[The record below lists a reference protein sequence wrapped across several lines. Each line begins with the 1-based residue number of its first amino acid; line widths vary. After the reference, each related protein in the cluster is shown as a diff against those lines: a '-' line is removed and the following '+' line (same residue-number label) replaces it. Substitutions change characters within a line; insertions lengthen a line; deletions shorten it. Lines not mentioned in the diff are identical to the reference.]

1 MYRFGSFRGLIGITA
16 LTVCL
21 VTACSEG
28 NTTVVEPLPSPTE
41 VATDVVLPEME
52 TVEPAPAVP
61 PGIVIE
67 SQTRTDL
74 SQYSEFMYDTAST
87 VGLEPAAAELAD
99 SLLAALVDPW
109 VEEAAAENETQDCL
123 AGESKCGYFSSTL
136 DLLKCSDGLLCVKSN
151 VDKSGIGMA
160 TGFANIEVIR
170 IDPESGT
177 SISLREYLGDEGTR
191 IFLNALNKSAELIQ
205 RVNGA
210 YFADESPNYSLLSI
224 PSWLPLSDGI
234 HIWFPKYELGP
245 GYLGVVEVRLQQSD
259 QKWESW
265 VFEESGE
272 LAVLSVSNE
281 GQTNSREP
289 GVTNADRTTLARI
302 LSDISWDLDSLAC
315 RNVQLSNRDSNWG
328 ILDQSRDAPDNP
340 AGCFLA
346 DSFQYVGKINGK
358 WRILDYPGS
367 SVDYCSSIREGL
379 EAEGVS
385 SIAIKDFSKGRE
397 CRSGVE
403 EDDQQELFVTPDEEN
418 WVIEPE
424 PEPETVDSS
433 VECAQVN
440 GLYRCVGNYPDMCL
454 SSMERTADIAVAY
467 RAGLYPVG
475 VNGQLAKYLAQVEYD
490 CGAQGVFNYLAEIP
504 DLRMLISVYG

>member
-28 NTTVVEPLPSPTE
+28 STTVVESLPSPSE
-41 VATDVVLPEME
+41 VVTDLVIPEME
-52 TVEPAPAVP
+52 TVEDVSVVP

-74 SQYSEFMYDTAST
+74 SQYSEFIYDTAST
-87 VGLEPAAAELAD
+87 VGLEPAAADSAD

-109 VEEAAAENETQDCL
+109 VKEAADENETQDCL
-123 AGESKCGYFSSTL
+123 PGETKCGYFSSTL
-136 DLLKCSDGLLCVKSN
+136 TLLQCSDGLLCVQSN
-151 VDKSGIGMA
+151 VAKAGIGMA
-160 TGFANIEVIR
+160 TGFANIEAVR
-170 IDPESGT
+170 IDPDSGRN
-177 SISLREYLGDEGTR
+177 ISLREYLGDEDTS
-191 IFLNALNKSAELIQ
+191 IFLSTLNESAELIQ
-205 RVNGA
+205 RINGFE
-210 YFADESPNYSLLSI
+210 FADESPNYSFLSI
-224 PSWLPLSDGI
+224 PAWLPLSDGI
-234 HIWFPKYELGP
+234 HVWFPKYELGP
-245 GYLGVVEVRLQQSD
+245 GYLGVVEVRLKQSGQGWD
-259 QKWESW
+259 SW
-265 VFEESGE
+265 VMEESGE
-272 LAVLSVSNE
+272 LAILTVSDQ
-281 GQTNSREP
+281 GQTNSRKP
-289 GVTNADRTTLARI
+289 GVTDADKATLARI
-302 LSDISWDLDSLAC
+302 LSDISWDLDSIVC
-315 RNVQLSNRDSNWG
+315 RKVQLSNRDSDWG
-328 ILDQSRDAPDNP
+328 ILDQSPDAPDNLS
-340 AGCFLA
+340 GCFLA

-385 SIAIKDFSKGRE
+385 SIAIKDFSKGRG

-403 EDDQQELFVTPDEEN
+403 EDDQQELFVAPDEEN

-433 VECAQVN
+433 VECSQVF
-440 GLYRCVGNYPDMCL
+440 GLYRCVGNYPDICL

-467 RAGLYPVG
+467 RAGLYPIG
-475 VNGQLAKYLAQVEYD
+475 VNGQLAKYVAQVEYD
-490 CGAQGVFNYLAEIP
+490 CGAQGVLNYLAEIP